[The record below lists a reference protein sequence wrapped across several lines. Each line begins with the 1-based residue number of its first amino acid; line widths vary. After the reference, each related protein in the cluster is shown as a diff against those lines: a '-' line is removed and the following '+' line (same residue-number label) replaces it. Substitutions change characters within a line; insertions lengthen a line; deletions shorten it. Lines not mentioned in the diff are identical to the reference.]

1 MAIATRL
8 LLLRHGQSTWN
19 LESRW
24 QGWADAPLSG
34 LGEQQAIDA
43 AAHLGGAGFTR
54 VCASDLQR
62 ARRTAELLA
71 RALGLGEVVT
81 ERDLRE
87 RNVGAF
93 EGLVMDEIRGR
104 WPESFDP
111 VSGRLVAVPDGESD
125 DDLRARTIPAV
136 ISLAERFSG
145 ETLLVVSHGGV
156 IRNLERHLG
165 IDPPPTTPNL
175 GGRWFEVAGGRIL
188 AGDALLPVEAELTS
202 SPRSE

>member
-62 ARRTAELLA
+62 ARRTAELIA

-111 VSGRLVAVPDGESD
+111 VSGRLIAVPDGESD

-136 ISLAERFSG
+136 IRLAERFSG

-165 IDPPPTTPNL
+165 VDPPPTTPNL
-175 GGRWFEVAGGRIL
+175 GGRWFEVDGGSIL
-188 AGDALLPVEAELTS
+188 AGDALLPVEPELTS